1 MSDSKGLRLNTVDLR
16 FTDKYDARTM
26 QELMNYVNEIAR
38 LNQRFVQLLRGGTVG
53 QVLKKTG
60 PGDLD
65 ATWVD
70 P

>member
-1 MSDSKGLRLNTVDLR
+1 MSDGKGLRLNTVDLR
-16 FTDKYDARTM
+16 FTEKYDPRTM

-38 LNQRFVQLLRGGTVG
+38 MNQRFVQLLRGGEVG

-60 PGDLD
+60 PGDLE

>member
-1 MSDSKGLRLNTVDLR
+1 MSKLRIGTVDLQFGDR
-16 FTDKYDARTM
+16 YDPHAMRQLM
-26 QELMNYVNEIAR
+26 LHIHELTR